1 MYVGVYMMRDISG
14 KVYDEQDKKTFD
26 ALTTLISL
34 EVDAWAY
41 VQLHQL
47 VANRIVDIV
56 TEIYHAE
63 R

>member
-1 MYVGVYMMRDISG
+1 MMRDISG